1 VHYTGNIF
9 NTYFHQIFVFRLLN
23 CIRMCMQVWFQNRRA
38 KEKRLKK
45 DAGRQRWS
53 PYFRPM
59 RPDRPQND
67 SDDRNSL
74 DDQTNVQLDSF
85 GSKSPEIY
93 RVFQKIKCLEVVTC
107 TVKVFPKIAG
117 KCQLICKMSVPCGK
131 SGSVA
136 ESIDGVGILNGS

>member
-1 VHYTGNIF
+1 MVNEVKTADDS
-9 NTYFHQIFVFRLLN
+9 V
-23 CIRMCMQVWFQNRRA
+23 QVWFQNRRA

-59 RPDRPQND
+59 RPDRPPND

-85 GSKSPEIY
+85 GSKFHSTSTRSGMRLSPVEK
-93 RVFQKIKCLEVVTC
+93 FQQELIRRWDSERTC
-107 TVKVFPKIAG
+107 
-117 KCQLICKMSVPCGK
+117 
-131 SGSVA
+131 
-136 ESIDGVGILNGS
+136 

>member
-1 VHYTGNIF
+1 
-9 NTYFHQIFVFRLLN
+9 
-23 CIRMCMQVWFQNRRA
+23 MQVWFQNRRA

-59 RPDRPQND
+59 RPDRQQND

-85 GSKSPEIY
+85 GSQLSSSVIGIY
-93 RVFQKIKCLEVVTC
+93 LA
-107 TVKVFPKIAG
+107 VKYRNKHNDLQTTAT
-117 KCQLICKMSVPCGK
+117 
-131 SGSVA
+131 
-136 ESIDGVGILNGS
+136 